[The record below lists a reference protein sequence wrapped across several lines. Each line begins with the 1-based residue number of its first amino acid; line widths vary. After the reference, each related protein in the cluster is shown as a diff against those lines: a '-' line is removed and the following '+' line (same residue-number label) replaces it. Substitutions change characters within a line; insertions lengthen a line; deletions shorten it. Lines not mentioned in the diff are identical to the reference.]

1 MLTRYFSRVAASVL
15 AVLLIQTIS
24 ATDARAQAAA
34 ALAGQVTS
42 AEEGPMEGVVVSAKK
57 QGSTIT
63 VSVITDEQGRYSF
76 PANRL
81 EPGAYVL
88 STRAVGYD
96 LDGPRKT
103 EIAGGQAATAD
114 LKLRKT
120 RNLTRH
126 LTNAEWMMSVTGT
139 DDQKLELINCVSCH
153 TLERVVK
160 STYDADELVGVIA
173 RMNSYAQ
180 VSTALKPQRR
190 IDLTRASNPERFR
203 RAAEYIATINLSQS
217 PNWNYDLKTLPRVKG
232 RGTKAIITEY
242 DLPRRTIEPH
252 DVILVNGTIW
262 YSNFGE
268 QYLGRLDP
276 KTGKHTE
283 YPMTVPKPNF
293 PVGSLD
299 IGADKDGN
307 LWLGMMYQAAVA
319 KFDPKTEQFQYFP
332 LPADRNR
339 DNSQLNMVTPDR
351 VHIDGKL
358 WVNDAGPSTLLR
370 LDVATGKFE
379 EFDPLSMLPGGRT
392 GPYSIYDVRADSEN
406 NAYVTDFQR
415 NYVVRVDAKTGK
427 FTAIQTGSPITRN
440 RRGRID
446 DQDRFWFAQYRGNR
460 ISMLD
465 TKEWRIQEYPLPTK
479 FTSPYDVIWD
489 RNGEIWTSGMSTDR
503 VVRLDPK
510 TGGVTEYPLPRPTN
524 VRRVFID
531 NTTERPTFW
540 VGSNHGASIIKLEP
554 LD

>member
-1 MLTRYFSRVAASVL
+1 MLTRYFSRVAAAVL

-63 VSVITDEQGRYSF
+63 VSVITDEHGRYSF

-81 EPGAYVL
+81 EPGEYAL
-88 STRAVGYD
+88 SIRAVGYD
-96 LDGPRKT
+96 LDGPRKA

-120 RNLTRH
+120 RNLTRQ

-160 STYDADELVGVIA
+160 STYDADELVAVIA

-180 VSTALKPQRR
+180 VSTVLRPQRR

-242 DLPRRTIEPH
+242 DLPRQTIEPH

-283 YPMTVPKPNF
+283 YAMTVPKPNF

-299 IGADKDGN
+299 IGADKNGN

-319 KFDPKTEQFQYFP
+319 KFDPKTEQFQYFS
-332 LPADRNR
+332 LPAERQR

>member
-1 MLTRYFSRVAASVL
+1 VLTRYFSRVAAAAF

-24 ATDARAQAAA
+24 ATDVRAQAAT

-63 VSVITDEQGRYSF
+63 VSVITDDQGGYSF

-81 EPGAYVL
+81 EPGQHAI
-88 STRAVGYD
+88 SIRAVGYD
-96 LDGPRKT
+96 LEGPRSA
-103 EIAGGQAATAD
+103 EIVAGLAATAD

-120 RNLTRH
+120 RNVARQ
-126 LTNAEWMMSVTGT
+126 LTNAEWMMSAPGT
-139 DDQKLELINCVSCH
+139 DDQKMELINCVSCH

-160 STYDADELVGVIA
+160 SAYNADELVAVIT
-173 RMNSYAQ
+173 RMNTYAQ
-180 VSTALKPQRR
+180 SSTTLKPQRR
-190 IDLTRASNPERFR
+190 IDMTRASNPERFR
-203 RAAEYIATINLSQS
+203 KAAEYISTINLSQG
-217 PNWNYDLKTLPRVKG
+217 PNWSYELKTLPRVKG
-232 RGTKAIITEY
+232 RGTRAIITEY
-242 DLPRRTIEPH
+242 DLPRQTIAPH
-252 DVILVNGTIW
+252 DVIMVDGTIW
-262 YSNFGE
+262 YSNFDE
-268 QYLGRLDP
+268 SYLGRLDP
-276 KTGKHTE
+276 KTGNHTE
-283 YPMTVPKPNF
+283 YAMAVPKPNF
-293 PVGSLD
+293 PVGTLD
-299 IGADKDGN
+299 IGVDRNGHI
-307 LWLGMMYQAAVA
+307 WLGMMYQAAVA
-319 KFDPKTEQFQYFP
+319 KFDPKTEQFQYFN
-332 LPADRNR
+332 LPAERNR

-351 VHIDGKL
+351 LHVDGKL

-370 LDVATGKFE
+370 LDVATGKYE
-379 EFDPLSMLPGGRT
+379 EFDPLSMLPGGPK
-392 GPYSIYDVRADSEN
+392 GGYSIYDVRADSKN

-415 NYVVRVDAKTGK
+415 NYVVRVDAKTGQ
-427 FTAIQTGSPITRN
+427 FTAIQTGSPVTRN

-446 DQDRFWFAQYRGNR
+446 DLDRFWFAQYRGNH

-465 TKEWRIQEYPLPTK
+465 TREWRIQDYPLPTR

-503 VVRLDPK
+503 VVRLDPD
-510 TGGVTEYPLPRPTN
+510 TGRAIEYPLPRPTN

-540 VGSNHGASIIKLEP
+540 TGSNHGASIIKLEP

>member
-1 MLTRYFSRVAASVL
+1 MLTRFFSRVAAAVL
-15 AVLLIQTIS
+15 AALLIQTIGT
-24 ATDARAQAAA
+24 TDARAQAAA

-76 PANRL
+76 PASRL
-81 EPGAYVL
+81 EPGEYAL
-88 STRAVGYD
+88 AARAVGYD
-96 LDGPRKT
+96 LEGSRKA
-103 EIAGGQAATAD
+103 EIASGQATTAD

-120 RNLTRH
+120 RNLTRQ
-126 LTNAEWMMSVTGT
+126 LTNAEWMMSATGT

-160 STYDADELVGVIA
+160 STYDADELVAVIA

-180 VSTALKPQRR
+180 VSTALRPQRR

-203 RAAEYIATINLSQS
+203 KAAEYIASINLSQS

-232 RGTKAIITEY
+232 RSTKAIITEY
-242 DLPRRTIEPH
+242 DLPRQTIEPH
-252 DVILVNGTIW
+252 DVILVNGTVW

-283 YPMTVPKPNF
+283 YAMTVPKPNF
-293 PVGSLD
+293 PVGNLD
-299 IGADKDGN
+299 IGADRNGN

-319 KFDPKTEQFQYFP
+319 KFDPKTEQFQYFS
-332 LPADRNR
+332 LPAERNR

-427 FTAIQTGSPITRN
+427 FTAIQTGSPVTRN

-446 DQDRFWFAQYRGNR
+446 DQDRFWFAQYRGNM

-510 TGGVTEYPLPRPTN
+510 TGGVTEYPLPRSTN

-531 NTTERPTFW
+531 NTTERPTLW
-540 VGSNHGASIIKLEP
+540 VGSNHGASIIKFEP